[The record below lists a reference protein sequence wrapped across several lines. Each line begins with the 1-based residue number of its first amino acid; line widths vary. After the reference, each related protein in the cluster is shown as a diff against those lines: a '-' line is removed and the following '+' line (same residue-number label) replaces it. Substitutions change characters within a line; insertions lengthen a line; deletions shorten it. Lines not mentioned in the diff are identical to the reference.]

1 LALVELAWVWAAAFP
16 LAWQR
21 GAACF
26 GDGGRLAQSVGCMG
40 GDVQQDK
47 VGHSQYVVSSRTGAH
62 IGFRSALPFY
72 GVK

>member
-1 LALVELAWVWAAAFP
+1 LALVELAWVWAATFSSGR
-16 LAWQR
+16 QC

-26 GDGGRLAQSVGCMG
+26 GGGGRLAQGVGCMG